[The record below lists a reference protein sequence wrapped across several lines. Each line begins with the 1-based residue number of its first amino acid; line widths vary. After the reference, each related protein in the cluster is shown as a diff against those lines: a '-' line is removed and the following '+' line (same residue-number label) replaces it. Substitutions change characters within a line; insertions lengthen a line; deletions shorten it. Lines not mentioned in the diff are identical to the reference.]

1 MSGASKMSRI
11 PSNDQ
16 AALRYEPRAAA
27 WFRSINTYYVPTI
40 YKTEKLKKADNLLI
54 KVYHYLGFN
63 RLFTI
68 KNLTIFSFQFL
79 IDKIY

>member
-27 WFRSINTYYVPTI
+27 WFRSINTYYVPTV
-40 YKTEKLKKADNLLI
+40 YKTEKLKKADNL
-54 KVYHYLGFN
+54 
-63 RLFTI
+63 
-68 KNLTIFSFQFL
+68 
-79 IDKIY
+79 